1 MNKLRTSLIL
11 LALAA
16 AQFCSAAEP
25 ANYYK
30 SCEGLT
36 GKNLL
41 VKLCDVVGNHTVV
54 SYNGLWDLYE
64 TTDLR
69 SNGTIWDM
77 YSTKEYRFGK
87 DQCGSYSVVG
97 SCYNREHSFPKS
109 WFNDASPMVSD
120 AFHIYP
126 TDGKVNGQRSNYP
139 YGECANGTTLP
150 ASGGIRALGRLG
162 SSTFSGYSG
171 TVFEP
176 DDEYKGDFART
187 YFYMAAAY
195 NGKIASWDSPM
206 LAGNNYP
213 AYTTWAVNLLLKWH
227 RQDPVSDKEINRN
240 NAVYAAQKNRN
251 PFIDHPELAEYI
263 WGNKQGTAWYI
274 NGDPDPELTLP
285 VDGSTI
291 DLGTTVVGYPRS
303 STFTVKG
310 TALESAV
317 TLSVGDANFSVSP
330 ASIIASQAANG
341 ATATVTFN
349 ALSEGTF
356 NSVVT
361 VASGSLSSRVKVSG
375 KAIST
380 LPVGPVNAI
389 SDCSFVA
396 RWSNVGDADAMGE
409 YTLDVQLNG
418 VSLDEFPRS
427 VTAADEAFLVEGLEA
442 STTYT
447 YYIKSQH
454 LTSEVINVTTLD
466 PQPLIEF
473 LFDGDLNFVT
483 SPGEPSE
490 AAELLVNIEN
500 INTNVIVSVSEPFQL
515 STDKATWST
524 SLTLD
529 PEEDRI
535 YLRLLSDATGTF
547 HTSIIARAGEYYTDQ
562 AEAVGNVVAAV
573 NFFEDFETGTATTYN
588 KQQYQGSAC
597 LWNFVNTGIWDV
609 RTEAYEGNYGVR
621 FGKSSS
627 DTSIGTASIEMAEE
641 HIGGMGVLT
650 FMAKIYSND
659 INATIAVE
667 YTTDNGNT
675 WQSAA
680 TVDLTSNVYSK
691 FTVTINQSKP
701 VRLRFTR
708 TVGNRVNIDNIEATA
723 YSSLVP
729 ESVADYHRWDA
740 FCRDGQLCIEA
751 DEPVLA
757 HVYALDGTTLFSAI
771 VPAGITTLD
780 VPTGLCIVAV
790 DDFARRVLIK

>member
-1 MNKLRTSLIL
+1 MNRLKSSLIL
-11 LALAA
+11 SALAV
-16 AQFCSAAEP
+16 AQLCSAAEP
-25 ANYYK
+25 TNYYQ

-54 SYNGLWDLYE
+54 SYDGLWDLYG
-64 TTDLR
+64 TSDLR

-77 YSTKEYRFGK
+77 YSTKQYKYRT

-227 RQDPVSDKEINRN
+227 RQDPVSDKETNRN
-240 NAVYAAQKNRN
+240 DAVYAAQKNRN

-263 WGNKQGTAWYI
+263 WGDKNGTAWYI
-274 NGDPDPELTLP
+274 NGDPDPTIVLP
-285 VDGSTI
+285 VDGSSI
-291 DLGTTVVGYPRS
+291 NLGTTVVGYPRS

-310 TALESAV
+310 TALTGAV
-317 TLSVGDANFSVSP
+317 SISTSDANFSVSP
-330 ASIIASQAANG
+330 TTITAAQAANG
-341 ATATVTFN
+341 VTVTVTFN
-349 ALSEGTF
+349 AAAEGNF

-361 VASGSLSSRVKVSG
+361 VSSGSLSSRVNVSG
-375 KAIST
+375 SAIST
-380 LPVGPVNAI
+380 LPVGPVTAI

-396 RWSNVGDADAMGE
+396 RWSNVGDADALGE
-409 YTLDVQLNG
+409 YTLDVQLDG

-427 VTAADEAFLVEGLEA
+427 VTASDESFLVEGLTP
-442 STTYT
+442 STTYS

-454 LTSEVINVTTLD
+454 LTSQVVNVTTLD

-473 LFDGDLNFVT
+473 LFDGELNFVT
-483 SPGEPSE
+483 SPGVPSE

-500 INTNVIVSVSEPFQL
+500 ISSEVNISVKDPFQL
-515 STDKATWST
+515 STDKAAWST
-524 SLTLD
+524 SLTLN
-529 PEEDRI
+529 PEEDRV
-535 YLRLLSDATGTF
+535 YLRLLSDNTGTF
-547 HTSIIARAGEYYTDQ
+547 QTSIIAQAGDYYTDQ
-562 AEAVGNVVAAV
+562 AEAIGSVVASV
-573 NFFEDFETGTATTYN
+573 NLFEDFETGNKADTYSN
-588 KQQYQGSAC
+588 QQYQGSAC
-597 LWNFVNTGIWDV
+597 LWNFVNTGIWSSKS
-609 RTEAYEGNYGVR
+609 EAYEGNYGVR
-621 FGKSSS
+621 FGKSSN
-627 DTSIGTASIEMAEE
+627 GTASIEMAEE
-641 HIGGMGVLT
+641 HIGGVGVLT
-650 FMAKIYSND
+650 FMAKRYGSD
-659 INATIAVE
+659 DEATILVE

-675 WQSAA
+675 WNTVA
-680 TVDLTSNVYSK
+680 TVKVTESTYSK
-691 FTVTINQSKP
+691 FSAEVNVSQP
-701 VRLRFTR
+701 LRLRFTR
-708 TVGNRVNIDNIEATA
+708 TEGSRVNLDNIEATA
-723 YSSLVP
+723 CLGLVP
-729 ESVADYHRWDA
+729 PSVADYHRWDA
-740 FCRDGQLCIEA
+740 FCRDGKLCIEA
-751 DEPVLA
+751 DQPVLA
-757 HVYALDGTTLFSAI
+757 NVYALDGTTLFSAV
-771 VPAGITTLD
+771 VPVGITSLD
-780 VPTGLCIVAV
+780 IPTGLCIVAV